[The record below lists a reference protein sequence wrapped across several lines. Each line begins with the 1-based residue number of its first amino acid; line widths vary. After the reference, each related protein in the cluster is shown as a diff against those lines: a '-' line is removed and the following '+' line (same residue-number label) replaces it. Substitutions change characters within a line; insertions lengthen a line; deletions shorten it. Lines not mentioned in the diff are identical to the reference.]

1 MGSSPLQ
8 PTIMEGAYDM
18 QTLTNANTTMSIN
31 VVNRFNGIH
40 CWPDAPEPVGFLR
53 NHHHHLFVV
62 YTQIDVNHDDR
73 ELEFLMVQRDID
85 KYIHQ
90 TMMVSGNTAFLGDMS
105 CEQIAKR
112 IIKFVGDKYGSNRS
126 ISVGVFEDD
135 ENGCWVT
142 YAGDADGTV

>member
-1 MGSSPLQ
+1 
-8 PTIMEGAYDM
+8 M

-73 ELEFLMVQRDID
+73 ELEFLID
-85 KYIHQ
+85 RK
-90 TMMVSGNTAFLGDMS
+90 
-105 CEQIAKR
+105 
-112 IIKFVGDKYGSNRS
+112 
-126 ISVGVFEDD
+126 SVV
-135 ENGCWVT
+135 
-142 YAGDADGTV
+142 